1 MAAIAKAA
9 AELFNQQGYI
19 ETSIA
24 DIAAAAEM
32 SRGGIFHYFPSKNE
46 DPLLHY
52 EQLYG
57 YLILDGFDEDLKHI
71 EKGFPRIGF
80 VIARHVKLFMEH
92 PSEAKTLLHEA
103 HNLPQ
108 SISRLSPKKRNSTL
122 RKWRKYWSVP
132 STAPFPGTS

>member
-46 DPLLHY
+46 I
-52 EQLYG
+52 LYFITSN
-57 YLILDGFDEDLKHI
+57 YMDTH
-71 EKGFPRIGF
+71 
-80 VIARHVKLFMEH
+80 
-92 PSEAKTLLHEA
+92 
-103 HNLPQ
+103 
-108 SISRLSPKKRNSTL
+108 SRGVR
-122 RKWRKYWSVP
+122 
-132 STAPFPGTS
+132 